1 MVQNVESSVTSML
14 HCSSVMKKD
23 ILIRKGTPH
32 DSDDFASLIVISSPT
47 LFPAVFGAKAG
58 NILKALFCHRHN
70 LFSFQHCH
78 FIEVG
83 GRIAGMTLSYD
94 WQAAN
99 RERLKTGLLLLKY
112 MKTQLLTRLSTLL
125 EAHTVLS
132 KIGDGEYYVSNLA
145 VYPDHRNLGL
155 GTRLLVQTEN
165 EAKKFGA
172 GRVVLEVEADNQ
184 DAIQLY
190 EKNGYA
196 VARELEEIAASKK
209 TFKFLQMSKLI
220 TPIPRNAAT

>member
-1 MVQNVESSVTSML
+1 
-14 HCSSVMKKD
+14 
-23 ILIRKGTPH
+23 
-32 DSDDFASLIVISSPT
+32 
-47 LFPAVFGAKAG
+47 
-58 NILKALFCHRHN
+58 
-70 LFSFQHCH
+70 
-78 FIEVG
+78 
-83 GRIAGMTLSYD
+83 MTLSYD